1 MVKMYPNSNQRKEQ
15 VITHIE
21 NFYCDRLTELVD
33 QKKINEAHAVFEE
46 FVVDTEEPCEW
57 FFIKQVEV

>member
-15 VITHIE
+15 VINHIE

-46 FVVDTEEPCEW
+46 VVVDTEEPCEW